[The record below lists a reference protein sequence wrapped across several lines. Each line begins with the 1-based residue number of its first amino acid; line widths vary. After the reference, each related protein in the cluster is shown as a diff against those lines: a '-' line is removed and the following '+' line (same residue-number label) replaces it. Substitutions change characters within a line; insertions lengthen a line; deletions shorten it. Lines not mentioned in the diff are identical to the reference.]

1 MALLR
6 LLGFDTDRTGAHRRT
21 ETAELKARVNAL
33 QAALNQCRSLA
44 GHCGRSWRN
53 MMMTGAVAAMALGV
67 VVGANLDSIGRGL
80 TSLGESMG
88 LVQAA
93 STSEAAYA
101 AYQAGRYAAAL
112 RVAGPLAEQGDAR
125 AQSLMGYLNYHGRG
139 VKRNDPEAL
148 RWFQLAGEKGDAE
161 AQYHLGIMYGEGQS
175 VPQDYAAAAAWYRR
189 AADQGHAQAQYNL
202 GLAYAKGEGVEQD
215 NVQAHMWFNVASAR
229 FPPSDSRN
237 RGAAVRNR
245 DVVAGKMSREEL
257 AEAQTLARE
266 WAAK

>member
-1 MALLR
+1 MPLLR
-6 LLGFDTDRTGAHRRT
+6 LLRLDTDRTGAQRRT

-33 QAALNQCRSLA
+33 QSALNQCRSLA

-53 MMMTGAVAAMALGV
+53 MMMTGAVAALVLGV
-67 VVGANLDSIGRGL
+67 IVGANLDRIGRGL
-80 TSLGESMG
+80 TSLGQSMG
-88 LVQAA
+88 LVQAP
-93 STSEAAYA
+93 SSPDAAWA

-112 RVAGPLAEQGDAR
+112 RLAGPLAEQGDAR
-125 AQSLMGYLNYHGRG
+125 AQSLLGYLNYHGRG
-139 VKRNDPEAL
+139 VKRSDPEAL
-148 RWFQLAGEKGDAE
+148 RWFQLAAEKGDAE

-189 AADQGHAQAQYNL
+189 AADQGHAEAQYNL
-202 GLAYAKGEGVEQD
+202 GLAYAKGEGVAQD
-215 NVQAHMWFNVASAR
+215 NVQAHMWFNIASAR
-229 FPPSDSRN
+229 FSPSDSRN

-257 AEAQTLARE
+257 AEAQRLARQ